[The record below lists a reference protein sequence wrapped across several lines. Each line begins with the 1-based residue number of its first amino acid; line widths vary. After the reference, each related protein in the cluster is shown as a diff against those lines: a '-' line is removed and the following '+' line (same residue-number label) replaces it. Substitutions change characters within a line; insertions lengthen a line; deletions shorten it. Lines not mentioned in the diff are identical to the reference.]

1 MVHRWIACAI
11 PAAAVLAAADAS
23 WRDKPAAEWSQD
35 DARQVL
41 TDSPWAKSVQARV
54 KSSSGGSHGSRGA
67 MGRPGVGLGGTG
79 IGFPGP
85 RMGGRGGMGGRGIP
99 QGSGGGGGQTSSI
112 TPPTLTVRW
121 ESAFPVQEA
130 ELKSGNPNAPLM
142 DEDHYAIV
150 VLGLPARWAR
160 GDADSDASRLK
171 PHAELKRPGGK
182 AIRSSSSRV
191 LARDDGPVVVFLFPR
206 SQEIPSSDQ
215 QVEFEGQIG
224 PLEINQQFQL
234 GEMTFA
240 GKLQL

>member
-1 MVHRWIACAI
+1 MVQRWIACAI
-11 PAAAVLAAADAS
+11 PMAAVLAAADTS
-23 WRDKPAAEWSQD
+23 WKDKPVSEWSQD

-41 TDSPWAKSVQARV
+41 TDSPWAKSVQAKV
-54 KSSSGGSHGSRGA
+54 KNSSGGSHGSRGA
-67 MGRPGVGLGGTG
+67 MGRPGVGLGGVG
-79 IGFPGP
+79 IGIPGP
-85 RMGGRGGMGGRGIP
+85 RMSGRGGMGRGIP

-112 TPPTLTVRW
+112 TAPTVTVRW
-121 ESAFPVQEA
+121 ESALPVQEA

-142 DEDHYAIV
+142 DEDHYAIL

-191 LARDDGPVVVFLFPR
+191 LTRDDGPVVVFLFPR

-215 QVEFEGQIG
+215 QIEFEGQIG
-224 PLEINQQFQL
+224 PLEVNQQFQL
-234 GEMTFA
+234 NEMTFD